1 MPITVVPG
9 AAKKAAAVSAAK
21 MRTTAFGTDR
31 PFAALP
37 RFRPVTELLSTSR
50 RARRHARS

>member
-21 MRTTAFGTDR
+21 MRTTAFGTTR
-31 PFAALP
+31 KSLALQ
-37 RFRPVTELLSTSR
+37 RFLPESEDQLTCAGRGREDHS
-50 RARRHARS
+50 